1 MRSWMYCPGDSPG
14 KMINAGIYGADGLV
28 LDLEDA
34 VGEEDKDAAR
44 ILVSEALKGYDFGAS
59 VLAVRINAV
68 GTPWWEDDLRA
79 VVPAGARIIRLPKAE
94 QAETVRQVSSF
105 LEALEKEDGLM
116 PGNVKLQCILETP
129 LGVEEVFSIAGAT
142 PRVQSLS
149 FGAEDYCTTMGIRR
163 DGPEYA
169 LDYPR
174 SRIAAA
180 AAAHGIASYDTVWSA
195 YEDIEGLRRD
205 AERARSLGFNGK
217 SVIHPGQID
226 VVNEVFSYSV
236 EEIAWARKIVAHVGE
251 AGGVTTV
258 DGAMVDAPVVKR
270 AQRILAAGEKP
281 HE

>member
-34 VGEEDKDAAR
+34 VGEEDKDEAR
-44 ILVSEALKGYDFGAS
+44 FLVAEALTSHDFGTCA
-59 VLAVRINAV
+59 LAVRINAV
-68 GTPWWEDDLRA
+68 GTTWWEDDLRA
-79 VVPAGARIIRLPKAE
+79 VIPAGARIIRLPKVE
-94 QAETVRQVSSF
+94 QAETVSQVSSF
-105 LEALEKEDGLM
+105 LEALEKENDLV
-116 PGNVKLQCILETP
+116 PGSVKLQCILETP
-129 LGVEEVFSIAGAT
+129 LGVEEAFSIACVT
-142 PRVQSLS
+142 PRVESLS
-149 FGAEDYCTTMGIRR
+149 FGAEDYCTALGIRR

-180 AAAHGIASYDTVWSA
+180 AAAHGIASCDTVWSA

-205 AERARSLGFNGK
+205 AERARSLGFAGK
-217 SVIHPGQID
+217 SVIHPGQIG
-226 VVNEVFSYSV
+226 VVNEVFSYSA
-236 EEIAWARKIVAHVGE
+236 EEIAWAEKMVARVGE
-251 AGGVTTV
+251 TRGVTAV

-270 AQRILAAGEKP
+270 AQRILAVGGKA